1 MSVLNYRPLPQIE
14 VLLTTI
20 YLFFLVFELL
30 ERGEVLE
37 VPTDTPL
44 DEKSAWLAFRD
55 VILGM
60 EYLHYQKI
68 IHRDI
73 KPSNLLRGESGQVN

>member
-1 MSVLNYRPLPQIE
+1 MDLILFVLPANVMQLS
-14 VLLTTI
+14 
-20 YLFFLVFELL
+20 VFELL

-44 DEKSAWLAFRD
+44 DEKTAWLAFRD

-60 EYLHYQKI
+60 EYRKFLNCTSSVSQK
-68 IHRDI
+68 
-73 KPSNLLRGESGQVN
+73 

>member
-1 MSVLNYRPLPQIE
+1 MLYIHY
-14 VLLTTI
+14 LLSFNFI
-20 YLFFLVFELL
+20 VVFELL
-30 ERGEVLE
+30 QRGEVLA

-60 EYLHYQKI
+60 EYRKFLC
-68 IHRDI
+68 
-73 KPSNLLRGESGQVN
+73 NE